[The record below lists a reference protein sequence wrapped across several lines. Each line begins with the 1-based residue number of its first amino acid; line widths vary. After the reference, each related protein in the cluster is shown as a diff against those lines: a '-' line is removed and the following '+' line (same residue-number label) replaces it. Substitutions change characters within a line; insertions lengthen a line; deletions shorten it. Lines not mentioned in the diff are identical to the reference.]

1 MNLDE
6 IKACIPHREPFLWLD
21 EIVGMEENSIHAR
34 KVIPTDLDL
43 FRGHYPEQPILPGV
57 ILCEAAMQAS
67 AVFIAKSGIVAEGK
81 IPVAT
86 RLNNTQFRSMVKP
99 GDTLDIHVT
108 LSEKMGPAYF
118 FTGKVMVGKKTA
130 ARMEFAVTATEG

>member
-21 EIVGMEENSIHAR
+21 EIISVDENSIHAR
-34 KVIPTDLDL
+34 KVVSPELEI
-43 FRGHYPEQPILPGV
+43 FKGHYPDQPILPGV

-67 AVFIAKSGIVAEGK
+67 AVFIAKSGIVAENK

-86 RLNNTQFRSMVKP
+86 RLNNTKFRRMVKP
-99 GDTLDIHVT
+99 GETLDIHVT
-108 LSEKMGPAYF
+108 LSEKLGAAYF
-118 FTGKVMVGKKTA
+118 FTGKVMVGSATA
-130 ARMEFAVTATEG
+130 ARMEFAVTATDE

>member
-21 EIVGMEENSIHAR
+21 EIVALEENGIHAR
-34 KVIPTDLDL
+34 KTVPTDLDL
-43 FRGHYPEQPILPGV
+43 FRGHYPDQPILPGV

-67 AVFIAKSGIVAEGK
+67 AVFIAKSVIVTGDK

-86 RLNNTQFRSMVKP
+86 RLNNTKFRRMVKP
-99 GDTLDIHVT
+99 GETLDIHVT
-108 LSEKMGPAYF
+108 LSEELGGAYF
-118 FTGKVMVGKKTA
+118 FTGKVMVGKETA
-130 ARMEFAVTATEG
+130 ARMEFAVTATGG

>member
-21 EIVGMEENSIHAR
+21 EIVSLEENSIHAR
-34 KVIPTDLDL
+34 KVISPDLDL
-43 FRGHYPEQPILPGV
+43 FRGHYPDQPILPGV

-67 AVFIAKSGIVAEGK
+67 AVFIAKSGIVAEDK

-86 RLNNTQFRSMVKP
+86 RLNNTKFRRMVKP

-118 FTGKVMVGKKTA
+118 FTGKVMVGKETA
-130 ARMEFAVTATEG
+130 ARMEFAVTATDG

>member
-1 MNLDE
+1 VNLDE

>member
-1 MNLDE
+1 MNLDD

-21 EIVGMEENSIHAR
+21 EIISVDENSIHAR
-34 KVIPTDLDL
+34 KVVSPDLEL
-43 FRGHYPEQPILPGV
+43 FKGHYPDQPILPGV

-67 AVFIAKSGIVAEGK
+67 AVFIAKSGIVAENK

-86 RLNNTQFRSMVKP
+86 RLNNTKFRRMVKP
-99 GDTLDIHVT
+99 GETLDIHVT
-108 LSEKMGPAYF
+108 LSEKLGAAYF
-118 FTGKVMVGKKTA
+118 FTGKVMVGKETA